1 MQTLRL
7 PRRAATLLSPSA
19 MLAAPST
26 TTSHPLPRLFSAPLL
41 IAAVALIFRLALL
54 FFLRQ
59 RLTGP
64 SMPYVIET
72 TDIAASLAAGRG
84 FASPFPLAHTGA
96 TAWVCPLFPYL
107 LTGIF
112 RFWGTFT
119 QKSLLAI
126 QILNCLFA
134 SITVFPI
141 YAAAKRTF
149 GSAGALFSAWLWVF
163 LPFAWWT
170 PIQDIWDTSL
180 TAFLLAAI
188 FCTTLAIRH
197 RRDLFSWLAY
207 GALWAFGALVNAAV
221 LSLLPFFFAWLLW
234 QRRDSLSLALPSVAL
249 VLFCF
254 ILLPWTIRNHRAL
267 GKWIPLRSNFGVEL
281 WLGNNPAA
289 GDPNSFA
296 LHPLWNASEAAE
308 FQRVG
313 EVNYAADKQRA
324 ALAYIRAH
332 PTETARAVADRI
344 WSNWF
349 AVTDRVN
356 AQWSTSPAYVKA
368 LFLANF
374 SMILFAALGLIVA
387 PREIG
392 AEALPY
398 WIAVLVFP
406 LPYYLTHTLVRYRFP
421 IEPMLTILAAYG
433 ALQLWSWVTGRALHT
448 PSRSAVLKSAR

>member
-1 MQTLRL
+1 
-7 PRRAATLLSPSA
+7 
-19 MLAAPST
+19 MLAAPANT
-26 TTSHPLPRLFSAPLL
+26 KSHPPHRLLFAPLL
-41 IAAVALIFRLALL
+41 IAAIAFIFRLALL

-64 SMPYVIET
+64 SMPYVNET
-72 TDIAASLAAGRG
+72 TDIAASIAAGHG

-107 LTGIF
+107 IAGIF
-112 RFWGTFT
+112 RVWGTFT
-119 QKSLLAI
+119 QSSLLAI
-126 QILNCLFA
+126 QILDSMFA
-134 SITVFPI
+134 SLTVFPI

-149 GSAGALFSAWLWVF
+149 GSAAALFSTWIWVF

-180 TAFLLAAI
+180 TAFLLAVI
-188 FCTTLAIRH
+188 FWATLAIRH

-207 GALWAFGALVNAAV
+207 GAIWAAGALVNAAV

-234 QRRDSLSLALPSVAL
+234 QRRDSFSLARPFAAL
-249 VLFCF
+249 VLFLF
-254 ILLPWTIRNHRAL
+254 LLLPWTIRNHHAL

-281 WLGNNPAA
+281 WLGNNPGA

-313 EVNYAADKQRA
+313 EINYTAAKQHA
-324 ALAYIRAH
+324 ALVYIRAH
-332 PTETARAVADRI
+332 PGETARAIAARV

-356 AQWSTSPAYVKA
+356 AQWSTAPAYVKA

-374 SMILFAALGLIVA
+374 FMISFAALGLIVVS
-387 PREIG
+387 REIG

-398 WIAVLVFP
+398 WIAVLIFP

-421 IEPMLTILAAYG
+421 IEPIVTILAAYG
-433 ALQLWSWVTGRALHT
+433 LLQLWSWATGRAPQT
-448 PSRSAVLKSAR
+448 PDRSAVLKSTR

>member
-1 MQTLRL
+1 MLRL
-7 PRRAATLLSPSA
+7 LLRAATLLSPSE
-19 MLAAPST
+19 MLAAPAT
-26 TTSHPLPRLFSAPLL
+26 TKSHSLHRLLFTPLL
-41 IAAVALIFRLALL
+41 IAGVAFIFRLALL

-64 SMPYVIET
+64 SMPYVNET
-72 TDIAASLAAGRG
+72 TDIAASIAAGRG

-107 LTGIF
+107 LAGIF
-112 RFWGTFT
+112 RVWGSFT
-119 QKSLLAI
+119 QNSLLAI

-134 SITVFPI
+134 SLTVFPI
-141 YAAAKRTF
+141 HAAAKRTF
-149 GSAGALFSAWLWVF
+149 GSAAALFSAWLWVF

-188 FCTTLAIRH
+188 FWATLAIRH
-197 RRDLFSWLAY
+197 RRDFFSWLAY
-207 GALWAFGALVNAAV
+207 GALWAVGALVNAAV
-221 LSLLPFFFAWLLW
+221 LSLLPFFVAWLLW
-234 QRRDSLSLALPSVAL
+234 QRRNSFSLALPSAAL
-249 VLFCF
+249 LLFCVL
-254 ILLPWTIRNHRAL
+254 LLPWTIRNHRAL
-267 GKWIPLRSNFGVEL
+267 GKWIPLRSNFGMEL

-313 EVNYAADKQRA
+313 EIDYAAAKQHA
-324 ALAYIRAH
+324 ALAYMRSH
-332 PTETARAVADRI
+332 PAGTARASAARV

-356 AQWSTSPAYVKA
+356 ARWSTAPAYVKA
-368 LFLANF
+368 LSLATF
-374 SMILFAALGLIVA
+374 FMILFAALGLIVA
-387 PREIG
+387 PLEIG

-398 WIAVLVFP
+398 WIAVLIFP

-421 IEPMLTILAAYG
+421 IEPIVTILAAYG
-433 ALQLWSWVTGRALHT
+433 LLQLWNWITGRDLHA
-448 PSRSAVLKSAR
+448 PDRSAVLKSAR

>member
-1 MQTLRL
+1 
-7 PRRAATLLSPSA
+7 
-19 MLAAPST
+19 MLAAPAT
-26 TTSHPLPRLFSAPLL
+26 TKSHPLHRLLFTPLL
-41 IAAVALIFRLALL
+41 IAAVAFIFRLTLL
-54 FFLRQ
+54 FLLRQ

-64 SMPYVIET
+64 SMPYVNET
-72 TDIAASLAAGRG
+72 TDIAASIAAGRG

-96 TAWVCPLFPYL
+96 TAWVCPLFPYVVA
-107 LTGIF
+107 GIF
-112 RFWGTFT
+112 RLWGTFT
-119 QKSLLAI
+119 HSSLLAI

-134 SITVFPI
+134 SLTVFPI

-149 GSAGALFSAWLWVF
+149 GSAAALFSAWVWVF

-180 TAFLLAAI
+180 TGFLLAAI
-188 FCTTLAIRH
+188 FWATLAIGR
-197 RRDLFSWLAY
+197 RRDFFSWLAY
-207 GALWAFGALVNAAV
+207 GALWAAGALVNAAV

-234 QRRDSLSLALPSVAL
+234 QRRNSFSLARPVAA
-249 VLFCF
+249 LFLF
-254 ILLPWTIRNHRAL
+254 FFLLLPWTIRNHRAF

-308 FQRVG
+308 FQRAG
-313 EVNYAADKQRA
+313 EINYTAAKQHA

-332 PTETARAVADRI
+332 PAGTARAIAARV

-356 AQWSTSPAYVKA
+356 AQWSTSPAYVRA

-374 SMILFAALGLIVA
+374 FMVLFAALGLIVA

-398 WIAVLVFP
+398 WIVVLIFP

-421 IEPMLTILAAYG
+421 IEPMVTILAAYG
-433 ALQLWSWVTGRALHT
+433 ALQLWSWVTGRAPHA
-448 PSRSAVLKSAR
+448 PNRSAVLKSAR